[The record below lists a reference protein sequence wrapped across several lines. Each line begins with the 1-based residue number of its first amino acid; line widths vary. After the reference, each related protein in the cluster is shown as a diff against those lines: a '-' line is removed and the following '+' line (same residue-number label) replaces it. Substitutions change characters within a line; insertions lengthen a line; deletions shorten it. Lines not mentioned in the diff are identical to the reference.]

1 MKNISRRSFIKSALA
16 GTASVAALGLTGISA
31 LAEENLY
38 TPGIYTAKAQGYMSY
53 VTVTM
58 TFSENAITAC
68 TIDAPGDTPS
78 IGGAAAAEYAKAVLE
93 EQSIDAVTSATA
105 DFTLA
110 GARRAVANCIAQ
122 AQGKAEPLNEQ
133 EEAETSD
140 STAANDW
147 LGEEPEVNEADIVE
161 TVDVDVLV
169 VGDGCGGAFAAAAA
183 AEEGAKV
190 LVIDKALAGYG
201 IRGEIAA
208 IDSRLTEGA
217 GVHYNKF
224 DMIED
229 LCRYAEYDCDMVLV
243 KLWAEKSG
251 KVLDWFQET
260 LAPYGIKEH
269 LEADEGTPG
278 GRHTFWRTAHANMN
292 NNPMSPDFSGISDS
306 DAIRDYVQKL
316 GGEYR
321 YSTPMI
327 KLEHSDGRVTGA
339 IAKNPEGAY
348 IRINA
353 AKGVIIAT
361 GGYARNDAMMR
372 ALQPHN
378 CAHYSLHQA
387 PATNVGDGIK
397 AALWAGADMQKIH
410 GSMLFDRCA
419 LPPDGTSGL
428 EHLDEGCLFWM
439 GSQPYMKV
447 DLNGKRFVNESCP
460 YDFVLHASSNHPGN
474 CYCTIWDSNYLE
486 HMRQFNTQGCSRPYD
501 YRCWDGEQWFE
512 KPGSLSSMIPMSLQ
526 MCQEKGYI
534 QQADSFEELA
544 EKLNIPVDAFV
555 EQAELYNK
563 MCEEGEDTQFG
574 KEAYR
579 MIKLDAPPYYGV
591 RQTGMLLCTLD
602 GICVNDKMQAL
613 DADRKVVPGLY
624 VVGNDSGGFY
634 ANTYTSLFIGGAA
647 GRTVT
652 FGRIAGKDIC
662 GAEI

>member
-1 MKNISRRSFIKSALA
+1 MNTISRRSFIKGALA
-16 GTASVAALGLTGISA
+16 GTASVAALGLTGVSA
-31 LAEENLY
+31 LAQDKLY
-38 TPGIYTAKAQGYMSY
+38 TPGTYSARTQGYASY

-58 TFSENAITAC
+58 TFSEDAITAC
-68 TIDAPGDTPS
+68 TIDAPGDTPA
-78 IGGAAAAEYAKAVLE
+78 IGGVAAAEYAKALVA

-105 DFTLA
+105 EYTLA
-110 GARRAVANCIAQ
+110 GARRAVANCIEQ
-122 AQGKAEPLNEQ
+122 AQGRAEPLDEK
-133 EEAETSD
+133 EAE
-140 STAANDW
+140 AAESGPSNDW
-147 LGEEPEVNEADIVE
+147 LGEEPEIPEEEIVE

-190 LVIDKALAGYG
+190 LVIEKGSSGYG
-201 IRGEIAA
+201 LRGEIAA
-208 IDSRLTEGA
+208 VDSRLTNSA
-217 GVHYNKF
+217 NIHYNKF

-229 LCRYAEYDCDMVLV
+229 LCRYAEYDCDIVLV
-243 KLWAEKSG
+243 KLWADKSG
-251 KVLDWFQET
+251 KVLDWFQDT
-260 LAPYGIKEH
+260 LAPYGIEEH

-278 GRHTFWRTAHANMN
+278 GRHAHWATAHCNLS
-292 NNPMSPDFSGISDS
+292 NNPALPTFSGMSDS

-321 YSTPMI
+321 YNTPMVR
-327 KLEHSDGRVTGA
+327 LLHEDGAVTGA
-339 IAKNPEGAY
+339 IAQAPEGGY
-348 IRINA
+348 IRINTT
-353 AKGVIIAT
+353 KGVIVAT

-378 CAHYSLHQA
+378 CAHYSLPQA
-387 PATNVGDGIK
+387 PASNVGDGIK
-397 AALWAGADMQKIH
+397 ACLWAGADMQKIH

-419 LPPDGTSGL
+419 LPPDGVSGL
-428 EHLDEGCLFWM
+428 EYIDDGCLFWM

-460 YDFVLHASSNHPGN
+460 YDFVLHAVSNHPGN
-474 CYCTIWDSNYLE
+474 CYCTIWDSNFKE
-486 HMRQFNTQGCSRPYD
+486 HMRQFDTLGCSRVYA
-501 YRCWDGEQWFE
+501 YKCWDGEKWFD
-512 KPGSLSSMIPMSLQ
+512 KPGSLDTMIAMSLQ
-526 MCQEKGYI
+526 MCEEKGYI
-534 QQADSFEELA
+534 QKADTFEELA
-544 EKLNIPVDAFV
+544 EKLNIPVEAFV
-555 EQAELYNK
+555 EQTNLYNE
-563 MCEEGEDTQFG
+563 MCEAGEDTQFG

-602 GICVNDKMQAL
+602 GICVNNRLQAM
-613 DADRKVVPGLY
+613 DSDGKVIPGLY

-662 GAEI
+662 GAEV